1 MSQCPLAIQDFFF
14 FQKVI
19 MTEKGDNLL
28 SLEVPGLAEN
38 RPSVLK
44 GDRIYVRV
52 YASSNNPEPE
62 KKEYEGIVH
71 EVENT
76 RILVGFAKDLR
87 KRWKPL
93 EISDAMIIRQV
104 AICKLYLSQAKIITA
119 LILVILHGQ

>member
-1 MSQCPLAIQDFFF
+1 
-14 FQKVI
+14 

-87 KRWKPL
+87 KR
-93 EISDAMIIRQV
+93 
-104 AICKLYLSQAKIITA
+104 
-119 LILVILHGQ
+119 

>member
-1 MSQCPLAIQDFFF
+1 MNEHN
-14 FQKVI
+14 V
-19 MTEKGDNLL
+19 NLL

-52 YASSNNPEPE
+52 YGSASNAEPE

-87 KRWKPL
+87 KRYKFEL
-93 EISDAMIIRQV
+93 EF
-104 AICKLYLSQAKIITA
+104 LNKI
-119 LILVILHGQ
+119 